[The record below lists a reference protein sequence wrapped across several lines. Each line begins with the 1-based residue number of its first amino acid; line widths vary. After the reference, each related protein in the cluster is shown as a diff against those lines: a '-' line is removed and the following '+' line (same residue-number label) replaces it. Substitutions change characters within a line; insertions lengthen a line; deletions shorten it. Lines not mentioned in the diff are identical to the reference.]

1 MAPAQPGG
9 VFDPPAAPYAYIAPQ
24 VPLDAENYPA
34 APPGLELEQVHIYV
48 RHGER
53 TPVGVRLAAP
63 PASVP
68 EHWMLCKTA
77 RQLQAAVAGTTG
89 ATAVVSELGDG
100 FLRTRKVLERRDGS
114 SAEGECLL
122 GELTDLGRQSTY
134 NFGKSLRELYIDRL
148 KFLPNYLGNR
158 DEVYFRSTNIPRT
171 LESLQQIVH
180 GLYPTARCHPAQV
193 PPLLVRNSQDENL
206 VSNTYA
212 CRRLEVLKAGFA
224 QAAAAAY
231 NPSLATLDKKL
242 SKYTGGP
249 IRVDGRP
256 RASGILD
263 TIRAAAAHG
272 VKVPPEFEERA
283 VGEVLERAV
292 VAEWFSDKT
301 EEVRRL
307 GLGRL
312 LDDMSRKM
320 ARKAGAAQGGKK
332 AEPDPLKLLVHSTHD
347 TALAGLLATLD
358 VYDEKWPAF
367 TAAVSFELFRR
378 DPVAE
383 GRSVMQ
389 TILSPFR
396 ARPAP
401 EHYVRVRYQNRTLP
415 LPLCADAGQHLPG
428 HPELCALAVFRARV
442 RELTPVDFE
451 AECAVE

>member
-1 MAPAQPGG
+1 MAPPQPGG
-9 VFDPPAAPYAYIAPQ
+9 VFEPPAGPYNYVAPQ
-24 VPLDAENYPA
+24 VPLDPERYPV

-53 TPVGVRLAAP
+53 TPVGIRLAAP
-63 PASVP
+63 PASIP

-77 RQLQAAVAGTTG
+77 RQLQAAVSGTIG
-89 ATAVVSELGDG
+89 GTAVVGEHNDG
-100 FLRTRKVLERRDGS
+100 FLRTRKVLERRDGT

-134 NFGKSLRELYIDRL
+134 NFGKSLRELYVDRL
-148 KFLPNYLGNR
+148 KFLPNFLGNR

-171 LESLQQIVH
+171 MESLQQIVH
-180 GLYPTARCHPAQV
+180 GLYPTKKCHPDQV

-212 CRRLEVLKAGFA
+212 CKRLEFLKIGFA

-231 NPSLATLDKKL
+231 NPSLETLDKKL

-249 IRVDGRP
+249 IRIDGKP

-263 TIRAAAAHG
+263 TIRAATAHG
-272 VKVPPEFEERA
+272 IKVPPEFEEKA
-283 VGEVLERAV
+283 VVDVLERAV
-292 VAEWFSDKT
+292 VNEWFSGYKT

-320 ARKAGAAQGGKK
+320 QRKVQSSSKK
-332 AEPDPLKLLVHSTHD
+332 EGEKDPLKILVHSTHD
-347 TALAGLLATLD
+347 TALAGLLSTLD
-358 VYDEKWPAF
+358 VYDDKWPAF
-367 TAAVSFELFRR
+367 TAAITFELFKR
-378 DPVAE
+378 DPVAQ
-383 GRSVMQ
+383 GGSIMQ

-396 ARPAP
+396 ASPAP
-401 EHYVRVRYQNRTLP
+401 EHFVRVRYQNRTLP
-415 LPLCADAGQHLPG
+415 LPLCADEGQHLEG
-428 HPELCALAVFRARV
+428 KPEFCALEVFRARV
-442 RELTPVDFE
+442 KELTPVDFE
-451 AECAVE
+451 AECMPK